1 MLDKKRKKIQKL
13 QKLKIFYWNCV
24 ICIRYLG
31 ITRYYEWRKVKQG
44 KVSIK
49 EQYRDKLI

>member
-31 ITRYYEWRKVKQG
+31 ITRYYEWRKVSKARFQL
-44 KVSIK
+44 KSST
-49 EQYRDKLI
+49 ETS